1 MAYDPSLFEANRR
14 ALTSQYGA
22 QSAMNAYRKFLSQRR
37 GQRTM
42 EEFERGVE
50 RQAPKLTSNIAQR
63 GLYGQGIRSGIYNRA
78 MTDFGTEAARQ
89 RGFLEQDIAEEQRQ
103 FDIQQR
109 QLLSDLESSLA
120 DLETQKARQIAADAA
135 ALLQLR

>member
-14 ALTSQYGA
+14 SLTRQYGA
-22 QSAMNAYRKFLSQRR
+22 TAAMNAYRKFLSQRR
-37 GQRTM
+37 GQRSM
-42 EEFERGVE
+42 EDYERGVE
-50 RQAPKLTSNIAQR
+50 RALPQLTSSYGQR
-63 GLYGQGIRSGIYNRA
+63 GLYGEGIRSGIFNRA
-78 MTDFGTEAARQ
+78 MGEFGTEAVRQ
-89 RGFLEQDIAEEQRQ
+89 RGRLQEDITGEQQA

-109 QLLSDLESSLA
+109 QLLAELESQLG

>member
-22 QSAMNAYRKFLSQRR
+22 TAAMNAYRKFLSQRR
-37 GQRTM
+37 GERSLGA
-42 EEFERGVE
+42 FERGVE
-50 RQAPKLTSNIAQR
+50 RELPRVTSSYGQR
-63 GLYGQGIRSGIYNRA
+63 GLYGQGIRSGIYNRG
-78 MTDFGTEAARQ
+78 MQDFATEAARQ
-89 RGFLEQDIAEEQRQ
+89 RGYLTEDIAEEQRQ

-109 QLLSDLESSLA
+109 QLLSNLESSLA